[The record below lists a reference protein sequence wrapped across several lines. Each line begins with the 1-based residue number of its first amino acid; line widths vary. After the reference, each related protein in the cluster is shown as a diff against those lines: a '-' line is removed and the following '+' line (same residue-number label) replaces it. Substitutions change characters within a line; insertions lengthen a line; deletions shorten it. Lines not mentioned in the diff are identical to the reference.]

1 MAFTYGFSVEE
12 LQGNQERNDG
22 EILYNKIKEVIDT
35 ERYIKMIVSDKW
47 KQFTKIFKKKRAEI
61 HFFLI
66 QQDPHIEVEI
76 V

>member
-1 MAFTYGFSVEE
+1 MEAVYE
-12 LQGNQERNDG
+12 N
-22 EILYNKIKEVIDT
+22 IL
-35 ERYIKMIVSDKW
+35 
-47 KQFTKIFKKKRAEI
+47 KKRAEI